1 MAETTARL
9 VHYAGRVQ
17 GVGFRVTTASMARR
31 HPVVGWVRNL
41 PDGRVQLLAEGA
53 PEAVKAFLQAVRNYW
68 GEYITTEQGE
78 EQAPTGRFTSFEIVH

>member
-17 GVGFRVTTASMARR
+17 GVGFRITTAQLARR

-41 PDGRVQLLAEGA
+41 HDGRVQLLAEGA
-53 PEAVKAFLQAVRNYW
+53 PDAVEAFLQAVRSYW
-68 GEYITTEQGE
+68 DGYIETVQAE
-78 EQAPTGRFTSFEIVH
+78 ERPPTGRFTSFEITR